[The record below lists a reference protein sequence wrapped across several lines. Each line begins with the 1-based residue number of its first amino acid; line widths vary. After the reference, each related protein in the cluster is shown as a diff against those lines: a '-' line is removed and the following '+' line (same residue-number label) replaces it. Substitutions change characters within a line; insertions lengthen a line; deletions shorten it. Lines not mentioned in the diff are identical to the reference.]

1 MNTLEKICA
10 KKREHIA
17 KQKAL
22 VSIAELEQR
31 ALSQTPPRGF
41 AAALKNS
48 KIGLIAEIKKA
59 SPSKGIIRE
68 DFDPATLANA
78 YEAGGAA
85 CLSVLTDEPYFQGK
99 DEYLLQARNAVALP
113 VLRKDFMLEPYQII
127 ESRALGADA
136 ILLIMAALSDAQA
149 AELESIALSLG
160 MSVLIE
166 VHDKAELERA
176 LLLKSP
182 LLGVNSRNLKTL
194 DVSLDTAIE
203 LAALIPQDKIKIAES
218 GIFSHVDIVRLNA
231 VGYGAFLVGESL
243 MRQPDVTAATKE
255 LLQL

>member
-10 KKREHIA
+10 EKREHIA

-41 AAALKNS
+41 ATALKKS
-48 KIGLIAEIKKA
+48 KLGLIAEIKKA

-68 DFDPATLANA
+68 DFDPATLAKA

-99 DEYLLQARNAVALP
+99 DEYLVHARNAVALP

-136 ILLIMAALSDAQA
+136 ILLIMAALLDAQA

-160 MSVLIE
+160 MSVLVE

-182 LLGVNSRNLKTL
+182 LLGVNNRNLKTL
-194 DVSLDTAIE
+194 EVSLDTAIE

-218 GIFSHVDIVRLNA
+218 GIFSYADIVRLNA

-243 MRQPDVTAATKE
+243 MRQPDVTVATKE